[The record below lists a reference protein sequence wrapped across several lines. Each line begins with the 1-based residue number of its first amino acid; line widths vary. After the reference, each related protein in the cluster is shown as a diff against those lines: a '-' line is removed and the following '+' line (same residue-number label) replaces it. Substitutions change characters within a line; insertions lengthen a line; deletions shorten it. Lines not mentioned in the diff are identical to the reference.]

1 MKETDVAA
9 PQSVVPPWQDDA
21 TAIKRSWDEPDC
33 FGTVF
38 DAHYTE
44 IHRYASQ
51 RLGPHAADDICAETF
66 VLAFRQR
73 HRYDVSR
80 SSARPWLYGIATNVI
95 SRHRRDEVRLLRAMN
110 RLRSV
115 SESAGGHEDAATE
128 KVSAERLKGT
138 LAKAIAALPA
148 DQRDVLLLV
157 SLSGLS
163 YEEAAQALDVPFG
176 TVSSRLNRARKK
188 LRKALGGSNPLLDEE
203 DMRR

>member
-1 MKETDVAA
+1 M
-9 PQSVVPPWQDDA
+9 
-21 TAIKRSWDEPDC
+21 
-33 FGTVF
+33 
-38 DAHYTE
+38 
-44 IHRYASQ
+44 
-51 RLGPHAADDICAETF
+51 
-66 VLAFRQR
+66 
-73 HRYDVSR
+73 
-80 SSARPWLYGIATNVI
+80 
-95 SRHRRDEVRLLRAMN
+95 
-110 RLRSV
+110 
-115 SESAGGHEDAATE
+115 TE
-128 KVSAERLKGT
+128 KVSAERLKVA